1 MTLVLDVDTRP
12 LNGKEC
18 SIRMGYNPQ
27 WVYQRNARMKGL
39 PAHHER
45 AKREQYAF
53 PEECILAFEA
63 APKVSQSEV
72 YNDPERLLPWDGVVG
87 IFRGLPDPEDVDRAL
102 DHKRFAERALQ
113 ELTPRERIV
122 ITYRF
127 GLSGER
133 VGTLDEVGL
142 RIGVGPER
150 TRQIE
155 AKALCKLR
163 GPLIEAW
170 LRLMPME
177 KRPTWGAELRRWK
190 RKRALEREEKRKR
203 REEKRKRQ
211 AALEPWLLRGFRDW
225 QVEAWEGAGFGPQEA
240 LAWRRLGHSSHSAK
254 AQKAAGNAPHPW
266 TRSRT
271 Y

>member
-1 MTLVLDVDTRP
+1 MTPVSEADKRP

-27 WVYQRNARMKGL
+27 WVYQRKARMKGL

-45 AKREQYAF
+45 EKRERYAF

-72 YNDPERLLPWDGVVG
+72 YNDPERLAPWDGVVG
-87 IFRGLPDPEDVDRAL
+87 IFRDLPSTADVDRSL
-102 DHKRFAERALQ
+102 DHKHFVEHVLQ

-122 ITYRF
+122 ITHRF

-133 VGTLDEVGL
+133 EETLDEVGL
-142 RIGVGPER
+142 RIGLSKER
-150 TRQIE
+150 ARQIE
-155 AKALCKLR
+155 MKALCKMR
-163 GPLIEAW
+163 APSIEAW
-170 LRLMPME
+170 RRLVPVE
-177 KRPTWGAELRRWK
+177 KHPTWGAELRRWK
-190 RKRALEREEKRKR
+190 RKRALEREEKRN
-203 REEKRKRQ
+203 REAEKRKRRR
-211 AALEPWLLRGFRDW
+211 ALEPWLLRGFRDW

-266 TRSRT
+266 TPWT
-271 Y
+271 AY